1 MLPIRGVQS
10 FDERAHVG
18 RFGSIVAAN
27 SRRRF
32 KLFPP
37 GRCSMRNPKRKLAFV
52 LAACDHGTMIVNRF
66 DYRMVDQDRG
76 FGVGFQILET
86 ASFDPAEI
94 DMALSLLDLR
104 RQYFGHGVVA
114 LDCG

>member
-1 MLPIRGVQS
+1 MWGDSVALLPQTLADDSNS
-10 FDERAHVG
+10 FLWGGAPCE
-18 RFGSIVAAN
+18 IPN
-27 SRRRF
+27 I
-32 KLFPP
+32 
-37 GRCSMRNPKRKLAFV
+37 AFV

-114 LDCG
+114 LDCGAMLAFTPLNGRKK